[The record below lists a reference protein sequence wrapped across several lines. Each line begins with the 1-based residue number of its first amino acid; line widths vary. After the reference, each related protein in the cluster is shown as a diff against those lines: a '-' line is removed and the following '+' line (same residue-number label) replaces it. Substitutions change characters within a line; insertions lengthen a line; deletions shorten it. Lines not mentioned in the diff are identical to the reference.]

1 MLEILENF
9 ESAMSGTERL
19 SPSVLIGPGVAAV
32 IAGLFVWLGG
42 LGLKRLLAAIA
53 GAICGGILASV
64 AIGLTVVP
72 TAASIAVGLVVAM
85 VFEKVFVTAL
95 AAGLA
100 TAAGAA
106 FFIGPYMQISP
117 VAELVRQDEDPS
129 QATTLSGGQSIS
141 KIRAWIINVR
151 GAVGQACSQMPAHK
165 WALTA
170 VLGLVVVAGGSFFW
184 RLTAALYF
192 SSAGTILVFAGM
204 ILLLFYKGVMPVSR
218 ICRRPSL
225 YSGLFAVMVAFGTA
239 EQLLLC
245 RSGKTPSDKKQT
257 GANSSKSERK

>member
-1 MLEILENF
+1 MLEILESF

-19 SPSVLIGPGVAAV
+19 SPAVLIGPGVAAV

-42 LGLKRLLAAIA
+42 LGFKRVLAAIA

-72 TAASIAVGLVVAM
+72 MAASVVVAVIVAL
-85 VFEKVFVTAL
+85 VFEKVFITAL

-100 TAAGAA
+100 TAVGIV
-106 FFIGPYMQISP
+106 FFIGPYVQISP
-117 VAELVRQDEDPS
+117 VPEPVRQGEDPA

-141 KIRAWIINVR
+141 KVRAWIINVR
-151 GAVGQACSQMPAHK
+151 GAIGQACSQMPAHK
-165 WALTA
+165 WAISA
-170 VLGLVVVAGGSFFW
+170 VLGLVIVVGGSFLW
-184 RLTAALYF
+184 RLTAAMYF
-192 SSAGTILVFAGM
+192 SAAGTILVFAGM

-218 ICRRPSL
+218 ICRRPSI
-225 YSGLFAVMVAFGTA
+225 YSGVFAVMVAFGTA

-245 RSGKTPSDKKQT
+245 RGGKARSNKKQT
-257 GANSSKSERK
+257 GNNSSKNERK